1 MKQGS
6 KSSLFLIELIVA
18 ILFFA
23 VSSAICVQLFT
34 TSHLKSLESVYRNDA
49 NLQAQTLIELYRNAD
64 GDLNILLELT
74 NATEE
79 DGVYICYIDETG
91 NYSTTAHSDSYTV
104 MMYLSDE
111 DTLPMLTV
119 DIYPP
124 SYDTAIISYSTKI
137 YVSEYSSY

>member
-6 KSSLFLIELIVA
+6 KSSLFLIELIIA

-34 TSHLKSLESVYRNDA
+34 TSHLKSLESVYRNNA
-49 NLQAQTLIELYRNAD
+49 NLQAQTLIELYRNTD
-64 GDLNILLELT
+64 GDLTELVERT
-74 NATEE
+74 NALEA
-79 DGVYICYIDETG
+79 DGTYVCYIDETG
-91 NYSTTAHSDSYTV
+91 TYSSVSSSDSYTV
-104 MMYLSDE
+104 MMCLSSD
-111 DTLPMLTV
+111 DTLPMFTV

-137 YVSEYSSY
+137 YVSE

>member
-6 KSSLFLIELIVA
+6 KSSLFLIELIIA

-34 TSHLKSLESVYRNDA
+34 TSHLKSQESVYRNDA

-64 GDLNILLELT
+64 GDLAVILELT
-74 NATEE
+74 DALEQDET
-79 DGVYICYIDETG
+79 YICYIDETG
-91 NYSTTAHSDSYTV
+91 DYSSETSSDSYTV

-111 DTLPMLTV
+111 DTLPTFTV

-137 YVSEYSSY
+137 YVSEYSE